1 MQRYNFLCANTSIL
15 EEKFQKALFFF
26 IYYKTKPDFISL
38 DYKLLDSTIYDFCK
52 KNSLQISSWTIKNK
66 ENYEKIKEKVDAI
79 IFEKFTL

>member
-1 MQRYNFLCANTSIL
+1 MIYESSPKKFEKYNKTLFLY
-15 EEKFQKALFFF
+15 K
-26 IYYKTKPDFISL
+26 YYKIKPDFISL

-66 ENYEKIKEKVDAI
+66 ENYEKIKEKVDGM